1 MTRSVL
7 FLAATAAAAVPG
19 LSPVLVREVR
29 ARAGARFQV
38 GFVEDSQRRRWV
50 VRVPRDAVSGA
61 AQDASAELLTMIAR
75 RLPFAV
81 PAPEGYVS
89 VADRG
94 RAMVYPYLDGRP
106 LRAAGLPGG
115 PGPAA
120 ELGRAIAAV
129 HNLDR
134 GLYEELT
141 LPSYDAEESRR
152 RHLTDLDRGAG
163 TGRVPQQLL
172 SRWERRLDDVSLW
185 RFAPATLHGRLAPHH
200 ALARFNDPEDA
211 TSGRIGAVLGWD
223 HAFVGD
229 PAEDLAAVVGAAPR
243 DAVDAVL
250 EAYAMA
256 RPEVPDPHL
265 EQRAHLLVEL
275 RMLDDVLA
283 ALANSD
289 RQATE
294 EAVDALRALA
304 REVGQETTGHPGNPP
319 STAPS
324 APGGNA
330 VSVVYEPHPTT
341 DQLYQAGSPPTAA
354 GPVGSAGGQTTPPSE
369 GRVSSHPRRHRSA
382 EHVPSSEG
390 AAHRG

>member
-1 MTRSVL
+1 MTHSVL

-81 PAPEGYVS
+81 PAPEGFVS
-89 VADRG
+89 VSDRG

-106 LRAAGLPGG
+106 LRAVGLPGG

-152 RHLTDLDRGAG
+152 RHLADLDRGAG

-200 ALARFNDPEDA
+200 ALALFDDPEDA

-289 RQATE
+289 QQATE

-304 REVGQETTGHPGNPP
+304 REVGQETTGHPANPT
-319 STAPS
+319 STAPPT
-324 APGGNA
+324 PGGGA

-341 DQLYQAGSPPTAA
+341 DQLYQAGSPPTAV

-369 GRVSSHPRRHRSA
+369 GRVSAHQRRHRSA
-382 EHVPSSEG
+382 EDVTSSEG